1 MSPTDGSVGVG
12 ETGVI
17 VKRVSPSKRWSFCF
31 NGYNLIEMDQLVH
44 DIKTYC
50 KVGFFSK
57 EIGETGNE
65 HLQGYI
71 EFKTRRRPSSVMNKR
86 IHFEKSKG
94 NREDNLTYCL
104 KQNDLEFSLGIPRQP
119 RIYSY
124 VDLYPEQREIVDWLN
139 TKPDE
144 RTIGVCVA
152 GYGKGKT
159 SLARHI
165 VGLMGGLILTT
176 TRRHS
181 LAVVL
186 QNQDKHIMIFDLT
199 ADESEE
205 PPSDFFELLESLK
218 NGLFCSGFMKHT
230 GPCLID
236 HPHILIFSNYNPLGW
251 NTLMDKERF
260 KIFNL

>member
-1 MSPTDGSVGVG
+1 MGTPDGSSGVG
-12 ETGVI
+12 ETVI
-17 VKRVSPSKRWSFCF
+17 LDKRVSPSKRWSFTF
-31 NGYNLIEMDQLVH
+31 NGYNLMEMEQLVL

-57 EIGETGNE
+57 EVGDTGNE

-71 EFKTRRRPSSVMNKR
+71 ELITRRRPSSVFNKR

-94 NREDNLTYCL
+94 NREDNLNYCI
-104 KQNDLEFSLGIPRQP
+104 KDNDLEFSLGIARKP

-124 VDLYPEQREIVDWLN
+124 TDLFPEQRAIVDWLN

-152 GYGKGKT
+152 DYARGKT

-165 VGLMGGLILTT
+165 VWHMGGLILTT

-186 QNQDKHIMIFDLT
+186 QNQDKNIMIFDLT

-230 GPCLID
+230 GPCIID
-236 HPHILIFSNYNPLGW
+236 HPHILIFSNYNPMGW
-251 NTLMDKERF
+251 NTNMDKKRF
-260 KIFNL
+260 KLFSL